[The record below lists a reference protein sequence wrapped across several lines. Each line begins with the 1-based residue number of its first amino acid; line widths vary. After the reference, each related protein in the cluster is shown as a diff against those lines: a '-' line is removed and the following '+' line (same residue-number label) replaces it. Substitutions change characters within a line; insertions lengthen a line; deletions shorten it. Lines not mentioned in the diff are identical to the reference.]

1 MGFLAYPLPPPHLR
15 LPPPTGPG
23 LPEDLASRRP
33 ARATAKPH
41 PGPKTSQEIQDLVL
55 RLARENPAWGYRRVH
70 GELTPRPP
78 RQRSDREAHH
88 ARQAPRPAPR
98 ALDTSWR
105 TFLRTQADGLLACDF
120 FHVDTTFLRRLYVLF
135 AMEVATRRVHILGVA
150 AHPDGAWTAQ
160 QGRNLPRTGDRYP
173 APRAFRSS
181 LIVNEHHLR
190 QVLTEY
196 LRNYNAARPHRALG
210 QLAPAQTHAPPPQ
223 INLAE
228 HRIRR
233 KQVLGGLTNEDQ
245 IAA

>member
-15 LPPPTGPG
+15 LLPPTGPG

-120 FHVDTTFLRRLYVLF
+120 STS
-135 AMEVATRRVHILGVA
+135 TRSSSDDCTSCSPWRSRPGRVHILGVA

-181 LIVNEHHLR
+181 LIVNEYHLR